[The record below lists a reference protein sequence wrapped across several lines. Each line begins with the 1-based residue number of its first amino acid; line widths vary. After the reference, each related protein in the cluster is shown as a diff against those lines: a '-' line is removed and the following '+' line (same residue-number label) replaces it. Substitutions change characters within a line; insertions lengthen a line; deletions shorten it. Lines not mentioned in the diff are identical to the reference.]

1 MALDACNRYRLT
13 SPLRPRCRH
22 RHSRHH
28 RRRQLPPPSL
38 PRHNSL
44 SFSFN
49 QFQSSLSL
57 SSFNIFLMSLRCILC
72 LRTFPSDPPN
82 AFLRSIQKFCK
93 DSLLSVALRL
103 SFPFPLGLA
112 LPFTTI
118 PISVSFRFPHVEI
131 VALTLLQTTATL
143 SLSLCVSS
151 FPSLVASRRFP
162 RATREPLFISTLL
175 PTWGLR
181 LSRECSISLSLSLC
195 VPSSIL
201 PRVVAPMSPVFP
213 PRSSEPLFRFR
224 TPLAPRVCRLA
235 GSSDFFPK
243 RTLLLCVYVC
253 VRTPLSLATQGNTR
267 RGREGER
274 RRRSSA
280 FPRGGKGGKRRDGG
294 KGKADKGSVLQSEAS
309 KIFYELNCAGGLCT
323 ACRNR
328 CPKIRRRTS
337 FGVTDGSNL
346 LLWLSL
352 LASLV

>member
-243 RTLLLCVYVC
+243 RTLLRVC
-253 VRTPLSLATQGNTR
+253 VCEDSPQPRHTGKYTQRARGRAKETIERVSTR
-267 RGREGER
+267 RERWKTTRRRKREGRQRERPPIGSFQNILRAKLR
-274 RRRSSA
+274 RRPLHR
-280 FPRGGKGGKRRDGG
+280 
-294 KGKADKGSVLQSEAS
+294 LQESMSEDQAP
-309 KIFYELNCAGGLCT
+309 N
-323 ACRNR
+323 
-328 CPKIRRRTS
+328 
-337 FGVTDGSNL
+337 
-346 LLWLSL
+346 
-352 LASLV
+352 